1 MFGRNKDGN
10 KPSNETQ
17 NAQSQDSATPADASA
32 DKVEQLPPLKPF
44 SSKGSHTP
52 APPPSKPSIP
62 NAASSGSAP
71 GYRPDLA
78 ARRLMDIPGATP
90 RRGEQRNF
98 QDPRT
103 LTVGRE
109 ISLRGEIT
117 SCETLIVEGEVDA
130 KINDARVLEISS
142 GGVYTGSAHVEEAF
156 ISGTFD
162 GELYAYKTL
171 TVKSGGRVKGDVR
184 YGRIVIEE
192 GGEIAGSMSTL
203 TPDEIAQARNTE
215 QPS

>member
-1 MFGRNKDGN
+1 MFGRKKDGD
-10 KPSNETQ
+10 KPSTEKNDKPAASET
-17 NAQSQDSATPADASA
+17 ASD

-52 APPPSKPSIP
+52 APPSKPAVP
-62 NAASSGSAP
+62 NAASSSKSP

-90 RRGEQRNF
+90 RRGDQRNF

-117 SCETLIVEGEVDA
+117 ACETLVVEGQVDA
-130 KINDARVLEISS
+130 KITDARTLEVAT
-142 GGVYTGSAHVEEAF
+142 GGVYTGTAHVEEAF
-156 ISGTFD
+156 ISGVFD
-162 GELYAYKTL
+162 GELNAYKTL
-171 TVKSGGRVKGDVR
+171 TVRSGGRVKGDVR

-203 TPDEIAQARNTE
+203 TPDEIAAARNEDST
-215 QPS
+215 S

>member
-1 MFGRNKDGN
+1 MFGRKKDGD
-10 KPSNETQ
+10 KPSTEKTELSAPVAHNEE
-17 NAQSQDSATPADASA
+17 
-32 DKVEQLPPLKPF
+32 KVEQLPPLKPF

-52 APPPSKPSIP
+52 APPPSKPAVP
-62 NAASSGSAP
+62 NASSSGMSP

-90 RRGEQRNF
+90 RRGDQRNF

-117 SCETLIVEGEVDA
+117 SCEALVVEGQVDA
-130 KINDARVLEISS
+130 KVKDARTLEVSS
-142 GGVYTGSAHVEEAF
+142 TGVFTGTAHVEEAF
-156 ISGTFD
+156 ISGVFD
-162 GELYAYKTL
+162 GELFAYKTL
-171 TVKSGGRVKGDVR
+171 TVRSGGRVKGNVR

-192 GGEIAGSMSTL
+192 GGEISGSMSSL
-203 TPDEIAQARNTE
+203 TPDEIAAYRNEDT
-215 QPS
+215 SN

>member
-1 MFGRNKDGN
+1 MFGRKKDGN
-10 KPSNETQ
+10 KPATEKTEKP
-17 NAQSQDSATPADASA
+17 APVDQSEE
-32 DKVEQLPPLKPF
+32 KVEQLPPLKPF
-44 SSKGSHTP
+44 SSKGTHAS
-52 APPPSKPSIP
+52 APPPSKPAVP
-62 NAASSGSAP
+62 NAASSGTSP

-90 RRGEQRNF
+90 RRGDQRNF

-117 SCETLIVEGEVDA
+117 SCEVLVVEGQVDA
-130 KINDARVLEISS
+130 KVTEARTLEVAAT
-142 GGVYTGSAHVEEAF
+142 GVFTGTAHVEEAF
-156 ISGTFD
+156 ISGEFD

-171 TVKSGGRVKGDVR
+171 TVRTGGRIKGDVR

-192 GGEIAGSMSTL
+192 GGEIAGSMSSL
-203 TPDEIAQARNTE
+203 SPDEIAAARNDDST
-215 QPS
+215 S

>member
-1 MFGRNKDGN
+1 MFGRNKNGD
-10 KPSNETQ
+10 KPTTEEKKDQ
-17 NAQSQDSATPADASA
+17 PASTTDANA

-44 SSKGSHTP
+44 SAKGSHT
-52 APPPSKPSIP
+52 ASPPSKPAVP
-62 NAASSGSAP
+62 NAASTGSAP
-71 GYRPDLA
+71 GYRPDIA

-90 RRGEQRNF
+90 RRGDQRNF

-117 SCETLIVEGEVDA
+117 SCETLIVEGQVDA
-130 KINDARVLEISS
+130 KITDARVLDVPN
-142 GGVYTGSAHVEEAF
+142 GGVYTGTAHVEEAF
-156 ISGTFD
+156 ISGVFD

-203 TPDEIAQARNTE
+203 SPDEIAKARNE
-215 QPS
+215 DGK

>member
-1 MFGRNKDGN
+1 MFGRKKTGD
-10 KPSNETQ
+10 KPSTGKTEQ
-17 NAQSQDSATPADASA
+17 PATTVASD

-44 SSKGSHTP
+44 SAKGNHTP
-52 APPPSKPSIP
+52 APPSKPAVP
-62 NAASSGSAP
+62 NASSSGTAP

-90 RRGEQRNF
+90 RRGDQRGI

-117 SCETLIVEGEVDA
+117 ACETLVVEGQVDA
-130 KINDARVLEISS
+130 KITDARTLDVATN
-142 GGVYTGSAHVEEAF
+142 GVYTGTAHVEEAF
-156 ISGTFD
+156 ISGVFD

-171 TVKSGGRVKGDVR
+171 TVRSGGRVKGDVR

-203 TPDEIAQARNTE
+203 SPDEIASARNDD
-215 QPS
+215 SSS

>member
-1 MFGRNKDGN
+1 MFGRKKDGD
-10 KPSNETQ
+10 KPTTETTQ
-17 NAQSQDSATPADASA
+17 KKESTAASEE
-32 DKVEQLPPLKPF
+32 KVEQLPPLKPF
-44 SSKGSHTP
+44 SSKGTHTS
-52 APPPSKPSIP
+52 APPSKPAVPS
-62 NAASSGSAP
+62 AASTSTSP

-90 RRGEQRNF
+90 RRGDQRTP

-117 SCETLIVEGEVDA
+117 ACETLVVEGQVDA
-130 KINDARVLEISS
+130 KISDARILEVAE

-156 ISGTFD
+156 ISGAFD

-203 TPDEIAQARNTE
+203 TPDEIAQSRN
-215 QPS
+215 QDSNS

>member
-1 MFGRNKDGN
+1 MFGRKKDGG
-10 KPSNETQ
+10 KPSTEKKTEQPAPVVQNEE
-17 NAQSQDSATPADASA
+17 
-32 DKVEQLPPLKPF
+32 KVEQLPPLKPF
-44 SSKGSHTP
+44 SSKGTHTP
-52 APPPSKPSIP
+52 APPPSKPAVP
-62 NAASSGSAP
+62 NASSSGTSP

-90 RRGEQRNF
+90 RRGDQRNF

-117 SCETLIVEGEVDA
+117 SCEALVVEGQVDA
-130 KINDARVLEISS
+130 KVKDARTLDVSS
-142 GGVYTGSAHVEEAF
+142 TGVFTGTAHVEEAY
-156 ISGTFD
+156 ISGVFD

-171 TVKSGGRVKGDVR
+171 TVRSGGRVKGDVR

-192 GGEIAGSMSTL
+192 GGEIAGSMATL
-203 TPDEIAQARNTE
+203 TPDEIAAARNDDSTT
-215 QPS
+215 

>member
-1 MFGRNKDGN
+1 MFGRNKDGD
-10 KPSNETQ
+10 KTTTETKDAKTNQ
-17 NAQSQDSATPADASA
+17 PAAENSAE
-32 DKVEQLPPLKPF
+32 KVEQLPPLKPF
-44 SSKGSHTP
+44 SAKGSHTSSTTT
-52 APPPSKPSIP
+52 PPSKPAVPS
-62 NAASSGSAP
+62 AASTGSSP
-71 GYRPDLA
+71 GYRPDIA

-90 RRGEQRNF
+90 RRGDQRTY

-117 SCETLIVEGEVDA
+117 ACETLIVEGQVDA
-130 KINDARVLEISS
+130 KITDARVLDVAN
-142 GGVYTGSAHVEEAF
+142 GGVYTGTAHVEEAF
-156 ISGTFD
+156 ISGVFD

-192 GGEIAGSMSTL
+192 GGEIAGSMATL
-203 TPDEIAQARNTE
+203 SPDEIAAARNE
-215 QPS
+215 NSK

>member
-1 MFGRNKDGN
+1 MFGRKKTGD
-10 KPSNETQ
+10 KPSTEAQ
-17 NAQSQDSATPADASA
+17 NPANTAASSSDQPA
-32 DKVEQLPPLKPF
+32 EQLPPLKPF
-44 SSKGSHTP
+44 SSKGTHTP
-52 APPPSKPSIP
+52 PPPSKPAVPSSTP
-62 NAASSGSAP
+62 SAAHSGNAP

-90 RRGEQRNF
+90 RRGDQRSF

-117 SCETLIVEGEVDA
+117 ACERLIVEGQVDA
-130 KINDARVLEISS
+130 KITDARVLDVPQ
-142 GGVYTGSAHVEEAF
+142 GGVYTGTAHVEEAY
-156 ISGTFD
+156 ISGVFD
-162 GELYAYKTL
+162 GELFAYQTL
-171 TVKSGGRVKGDVR
+171 TVRSGGRVKGDVR

-203 TPDEIAQARNTE
+203 TPDEIAQARNDDSTL
-215 QPS
+215 

>member
-1 MFGRNKDGN
+1 MFGRNKNGD
-10 KPSNETQ
+10 KPTTEEN
-17 NAQSQDSATPADASA
+17 SQQLAGEE
-32 DKVEQLPPLKPF
+32 KIEQLPPLKPF
-44 SSKGSHTP
+44 SSKGTHTP
-52 APPPSKPSIP
+52 SPPSKPAVPS
-62 NAASSGSAP
+62 AASSSNSP
-71 GYRPDLA
+71 GYRPDIA

-90 RRGEQRNF
+90 RRGDQRNY

-117 SCETLIVEGEVDA
+117 ACETLIVEGQVDA
-130 KINDARVLEISS
+130 KITDAHVLDIAST
-142 GGVYTGSAHVEEAF
+142 GVYTGSAHVEEAF
-156 ISGTFD
+156 ISGVFD

-192 GGEIAGSMSTL
+192 GGEISGSMATL
-203 TPDEIAQARNTE
+203 SPDEIAASRNE
-215 QPS
+215 NNK

>member
-1 MFGRNKDGN
+1 MFGRKKDDD
-10 KPSNETQ
+10 KPTTATETKP
-17 NAQSQDSATPADASA
+17 AETATPATEQ
-32 DKVEQLPPLKPF
+32 KVDQLPPLKPF
-44 SSKGSHTP
+44 SAKGAHTP
-52 APPPSKPSIP
+52 ATPASASEIP
-62 NAASSGSAP
+62 TAASSSTSP

-90 RRGEQRNF
+90 RRGDQRSV

-117 SCETLIVEGEVDA
+117 ACETLIVEGQVDA
-130 KINDARVLEISS
+130 KITDALTLDVAN

-184 YGRIVIEE
+184 YGRIIIEE
-192 GGEIAGSMSTL
+192 GGEISGSMSTL
-203 TPDEIAQARNTE
+203 SPEEIAQARSEKT
-215 QPS
+215 SS

>member
-1 MFGRNKDGN
+1 MFGRNKDGE
-10 KPSNETQ
+10 KPSTEKKEQ
-17 NAQSQDSATPADASA
+17 PAAEDKSTEE
-32 DKVEQLPPLKPF
+32 KVEQLPPLKPF
-44 SSKGSHTP
+44 SAKGTHTP
-52 APPPSKPSIP
+52 APPSKPAVP
-62 NAASSGSAP
+62 TAASSNTSP
-71 GYRPDLA
+71 GYRPDIA

-90 RRGEQRNF
+90 RRGDQRGH

-117 SCETLIVEGEVDA
+117 ACETLVVEGQVDA
-130 KINDARVLEISS
+130 KITDARTIEIAT
-142 GGVYTGSAHVEEAF
+142 GGVYTGTAHVEEAF

-171 TVKSGGRVKGDVR
+171 TVRSGGRVKGDVR

-203 TPDEIAQARNTE
+203 TPDEIAKARN
-215 QPS
+215 QDGAS

>member
-1 MFGRNKDGN
+1 MFGRNKNGD
-10 KPSNETQ
+10 KPTTDKTEQ
-17 NAQSQDSATPADASA
+17 PAVEPVAA
-32 DKVEQLPPLKPF
+32 EEEKVEQLPPLKPF
-44 SSKGSHTP
+44 SAKGTHTP
-52 APPPSKPSIP
+52 APPSKPAVP
-62 NAASSGSAP
+62 NAASSSTSP
-71 GYRPDLA
+71 GYRPDIA

-90 RRGEQRNF
+90 RRGDQRNI

-117 SCETLIVEGEVDA
+117 ACETLIVEGKVDA
-130 KINDARVLEISS
+130 KITDARVVDIAQ
-142 GGVYTGSAHVEEAF
+142 GGVYTGTAHVEEAF

-171 TVKSGGRVKGDVR
+171 TVRSGGRVKGDVR

-192 GGEIAGSMSTL
+192 GGEISGSMSTL
-203 TPDEIAQARNTE
+203 TPDEIAKARNQDGAE
-215 QPS
+215 

>member
-1 MFGRNKDGN
+1 MFGRKKSGD
-10 KPSNETQ
+10 KPTTETTQ
-17 NAQSQDSATPADASA
+17 NPSAPAVSDQPA
-32 DKVEQLPPLKPF
+32 EQLPPLKPF
-44 SSKGSHTP
+44 SAKGSHTP
-52 APPPSKPSIP
+52 PPPSKPAVPTSAP
-62 NAASSGSAP
+62 SAAHSGNAP

-90 RRGEQRNF
+90 RRGDQRAF

-117 SCETLIVEGEVDA
+117 SCERLIVEGQVDA
-130 KINDARVLEISS
+130 TVTDARVLDVAQN
-142 GGVYTGSAHVEEAF
+142 GVYTGTAHVEEAF

-162 GELYAYKTL
+162 GELFAYQTL
-171 TVKSGGRVKGDVR
+171 TIRSGGRVKGNVR

-192 GGEIAGSMSTL
+192 GGEIAGSMATL
-203 TPDEIAQARNTE
+203 TADEIAEARNADS
-215 QPS
+215 QG